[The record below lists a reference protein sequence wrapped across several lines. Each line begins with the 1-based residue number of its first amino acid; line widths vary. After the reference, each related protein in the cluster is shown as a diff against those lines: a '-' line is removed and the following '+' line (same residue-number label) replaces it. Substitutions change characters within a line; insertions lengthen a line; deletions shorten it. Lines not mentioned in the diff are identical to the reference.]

1 MPSTP
6 EEATLNLPSLT
17 FLEKERYYQNVE
29 SMYQTKKDEL
39 FKKYP
44 VLKEYP
50 DEMMPVFISYF
61 ILYKHA
67 ADLNDFDTLK
77 YLFCLRDIDLLTDAF
92 NEAIPALSS
101 FMSALDIEP
110 EDFEDKYEEFKN
122 EQKMKLERDPRVI
135 KFMNSVYNPMVK
147 NAIHNYVLANRVLSF
162 ESIGIKLEDK
172 EASALTEYI
181 FYKNLYES
189 YKLACGYNPYYR
201 IKFRFEFKRTTP
213 ENMNYLAYTFLSSV
227 EEELLTFEEY
237 VQVITNRQV
246 AIMELITFSF
256 LQQEEYD
263 AATRTRIEVI
273 Q

>member
-1 MPSTP
+1 
-6 EEATLNLPSLT
+6 
-17 FLEKERYYQNVE
+17 
-29 SMYQTKKDEL
+29 
-39 FKKYP
+39 
-44 VLKEYP
+44 
-50 DEMMPVFISYF
+50 
-61 ILYKHA
+61 
-67 ADLNDFDTLK
+67 
-77 YLFCLRDIDLLTDAF
+77 
-92 NEAIPALSS
+92 
-101 FMSALDIEP
+101 
-110 EDFEDKYEEFKN
+110 
-122 EQKMKLERDPRVI
+122 
-135 KFMNSVYNPMVK
+135 MVK

-213 ENMNYLAYTFLSSV
+213 ENMNSLAYTFLSSV
-227 EEELLTFEEY
+227 EEDLLTFEEY
-237 VQVITNRQV
+237 VQVITNRQM

-263 AATRTRIEVI
+263 AAKRTRIEVM

>member
-1 MPSTP
+1 MLNTP
-6 EEATLNLPSLT
+6 EEATLELPSIK
-17 FLEKERYYQNVE
+17 FMKKEGYYQNVE
-29 SMYQTKKDEL
+29 SMYQTNKKQL

-67 ADLNDFDTLK
+67 ADLNDFNILR
-77 YLFCLRDIDLLTDAF
+77 YLFHLRDITQLTAAF
-92 NEAIPALSS
+92 NETIPAISS
-101 FMSALDIEP
+101 FMSTIDIEP
-110 EDFEDKYEEFKN
+110 EDFEDKYEEYKN

-162 ESIGIKLEDK
+162 ENIGINLTDK
-172 EASALTEYI
+172 EASVLTEYL

-189 YKLACGYNPYYR
+189 YKIACGYNPYYK
-201 IKFRFEFKRTTP
+201 IKFRFDFKRTTP
-213 ENMNYLAYTFLSSV
+213 ENMNYLANTFLSSV
-227 EEELLTFEEY
+227 EEDLLTFEEY
-237 VQVITNRQV
+237 VQVITNRQM